1 MGNFQVFT
9 VFLTTGTTISFHKK
23 YNYFDK
29 GSIIEKIENSSDDDI
44 VCFRNS
50 AGEEILIPKKNIL
63 FIKISPEE
71 PDDNTKEAV
80 G

>member
-9 VFLTTGTTISFHKK
+9 VFLIDGTSISFRKT

-29 GSIIEKIENSSDDDI
+29 GSIIEKIENSSDDDV

-63 FIKISPEE
+63 FIKIRLEE
-71 PDDNTKEAV
+71 PDISVKE
-80 G
+80 GL